1 MSPVVNISLAAVHHH
16 DLNDHIDQYIDHIDQ
31 YHQHHHCVESQGLMK
46 FKWLVVWNMN
56 GLLFHIFSIFF
67 HIYIG
72 NNHHPNWR
80 SDFLGFHTVS
90 SHVVTIKP
98 HLPLMA
104 GGSSTAAGF
113 NTTRSWWCVSA
124 LNRSSPWFCVLSR
137 CVKNTPIVV
146 GNTELTFNIL
156 SHHIF
161 HICHMSYIYVYIYVY
176 ICIYIHMYIYIYISH
191 IIYHISYIT
200 YIYIYM
206 YVSYI

>member
-1 MSPVVNISLAAVHHH
+1 MDYCS
-16 DLNDHIDQYIDHIDQ
+16 
-31 YHQHHHCVESQGLMK
+31 
-46 FKWLVVWNMN
+46 
-56 GLLFHIFSIFF
+56 IFSIFSIY
-67 HIYIG
+67 IYIG

-161 HICHMSYIYVYIYVY
+161 HICHMSYIYIYMY
-176 ICIYIHMYIYIYISH
+176 ICIYIYIHMYIYIYIYISH
-191 IIYHISYIT
+191 IIYHISH
-200 YIYIYM
+200 IYIYVCIIYLASICWNM
-206 YVSYI
+206 TPLHHGFWQPPPSPPPRPRPSPAPPRSPRPPSPARCGHVGHEP